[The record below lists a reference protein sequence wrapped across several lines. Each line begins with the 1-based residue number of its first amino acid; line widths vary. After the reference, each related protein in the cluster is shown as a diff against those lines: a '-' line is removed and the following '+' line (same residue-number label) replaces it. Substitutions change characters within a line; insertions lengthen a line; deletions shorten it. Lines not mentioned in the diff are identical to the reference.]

1 MKGEREIVQ
10 WTVSI
15 WQDEQVLEMDSHS
28 NGHTGTVHLKMVK
41 MVYFMLHVFTKHK
54 KTPRAVC
61 VVGEGEGAPRP
72 GGAQQKGRQR
82 GADARGPCPSGWAC
96 PPWESAAPRRRPR
109 PAWSACSRGA
119 RQTPGRATASS
130 APCRGKAAGQVRV
143 RRRLSAI
150 NLPSPPGQPLREG
163 ADL

>member
-82 GADARGPCPSGWAC
+82 GARMPEGPAR
-96 PPWESAAPRRRPR
+96 
-109 PAWSACSRGA
+109 
-119 RQTPGRATASS
+119 PGRALLPGGGLGRVERVQQGCAADPRPCHGVLCPVPGQGRRPGARPPASERHKS
-130 APCRGKAAGQVRV
+130 A
-143 RRRLSAI
+143 LSA
-150 NLPSPPGQPLREG
+150 G
-163 ADL
+163 AAPAGGR

>member
-82 GADARGPCPSGWAC
+82 GSRMPEGPAPPAGPARPGRALLPGGGLGP
-96 PPWESAAPRRRPR
+96 
-109 PAWSACSRGA
+109 RGA
-119 RQTPGRATASS
+119 R
-130 APCRGKAAGQVRV
+130 AAGVRGRPQAV
-143 RRRLSAI
+143 PRRPLPRPGARPQARCASA
-150 NLPSPPGQPLREG
+150 GV
-163 ADL
+163 